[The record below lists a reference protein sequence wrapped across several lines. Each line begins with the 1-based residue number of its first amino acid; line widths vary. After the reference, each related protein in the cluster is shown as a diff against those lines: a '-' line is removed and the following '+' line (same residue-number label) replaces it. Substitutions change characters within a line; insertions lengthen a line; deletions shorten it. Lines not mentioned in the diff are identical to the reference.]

1 MFMPLRAGTSGS
13 KYISQSDISKASD
26 NTFELQANLNWL
38 RSFGE
43 HELNAVAIYRMR
55 EYRNKVLPNR
65 NQGIS
70 GRVTYDYGHKYLAE
84 FNFGY
89 NGTERLAK
97 GYRFGFFPAGSIGW
111 VISNEN
117 FWAPISPVVSYFKI
131 RGSYGLVGS
140 DELLPVTNPLYFF
153 YYNQIT
159 GNDLSYLKFQTGAGA
174 SLGVSESFGG
184 PQMSYYALPTL
195 GWEKVKKFD
204 VGVDLRFFDDLNV
217 TLDYFCDKRYD
228 ILMVRESWP
237 SSLGYGAATPY
248 GPVGRVTNKG
258 IEGSVTYSKAI
269 TSDLSVSFNGNFTYN
284 KNTLVEGDELQYNH
298 SLPC

>member
-1 MFMPLRAGTSGS
+1 MS
-13 KYISQSDISKASD
+13 
-26 NTFELQANLNWL
+26 LQANLNWL

-117 FWAPISPVVSYFKI
+117 FWAPIS
-131 RGSYGLVGS
+131 
-140 DELLPVTNPLYFF
+140 
-153 YYNQIT
+153 
-159 GNDLSYLKFQTGAGA
+159 
-174 SLGVSESFGG
+174 
-184 PQMSYYALPTL
+184 
-195 GWEKVKKFD
+195 
-204 VGVDLRFFDDLNV
+204 
-217 TLDYFCDKRYD
+217 
-228 ILMVRESWP
+228 
-237 SSLGYGAATPY
+237 
-248 GPVGRVTNKG
+248 
-258 IEGSVTYSKAI
+258 
-269 TSDLSVSFNGNFTYN
+269 
-284 KNTLVEGDELQYNH
+284 
-298 SLPC
+298 

>member
-1 MFMPLRAGTSGS
+1 
-13 KYISQSDISKASD
+13 
-26 NTFELQANLNWL
+26 
-38 RSFGE
+38 
-43 HELNAVAIYRMR
+43 MR
-55 EYRNKVLPNR
+55 
-65 NQGIS
+65 IS
-70 GRVTYDYGHKYLAE
+70 GH
-84 FNFGY
+84 
-89 NGTERLAK
+89 
-97 GYRFGFFPAGSIGW
+97 RFLRF
-111 VISNEN
+111 
-117 FWAPISPVVSYFKI
+117 VSYFKI

-159 GNDLSYLKFQTGAGA
+159 GNDLNLSEIPDRSLGA

-228 ILMVRESWP
+228 ILMVRESWS

-284 KNTLVEGDELQYNH
+284 KNTLVEGDETSIQISMALLH
-298 SLPC
+298 